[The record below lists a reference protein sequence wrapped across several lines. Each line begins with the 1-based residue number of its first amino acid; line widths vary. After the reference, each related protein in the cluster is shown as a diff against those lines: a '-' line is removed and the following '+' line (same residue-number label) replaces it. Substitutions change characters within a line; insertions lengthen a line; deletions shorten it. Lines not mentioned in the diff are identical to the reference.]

1 MLADELEKVL
11 HCEIKREAP
20 LSPLSTLGVG
30 GRVECFLEPSR
41 MEDFQAVFA
50 LRSREGFPLYIL
62 GGGSNAVFGD
72 GLVPGVLLST
82 RRWNSS
88 SWREAED
95 TVSVEVQAGHP
106 LSSLVDEA
114 ARRGLGG
121 LEFAIGIP
129 GTVGGAVAGNAGAGG
144 RSVGDL
150 LTEVVTVEPEGAL
163 RRRGRGE
170 FIYAYRSFPLAE
182 EGRLFLS
189 CTVALRPCP
198 REAVEAELGRF
209 RSARGIQPR
218 GERSAGCTF
227 KNPAGKSAG
236 QLLDECGCKGMSVGD
251 AVVSER
257 HANFILNRGRASGAD
272 IVSLIKACQERV
284 FERTKVWLEPEVKFL
299 GFGRDAPVEFA
310 REKDGPCAS

>member
-72 GLVPGVLLST
+72 GRVPGVLLST

-163 RRRGRGE
+163 PQFSPGGGGASLPFLHGGPAALPEGGGRGGARPFPLRARHTAEGGAQRRVHLQEPGGKKRGAAPGRVRLQGDVGGGRRG
-170 FIYAYRSFPLAE
+170 
-182 EGRLFLS
+182 
-189 CTVALRPCP
+189 
-198 REAVEAELGRF
+198 LG
-209 RSARGIQPR
+209 A
-218 GERSAGCTF
+218 
-227 KNPAGKSAG
+227 
-236 QLLDECGCKGMSVGD
+236 
-251 AVVSER
+251 
-257 HANFILNRGRASGAD
+257 
-272 IVSLIKACQERV
+272 
-284 FERTKVWLEPEVKFL
+284 
-299 GFGRDAPVEFA
+299 A
-310 REKDGPCAS
+310 RELHPEPGACIGGGYSLADKGLPGKGL